1 MAMIVSL
8 GFSANMCVCVC
19 ANKYQS
25 GLETLPGG
33 VVVNDGM
40 GGV

>member
-8 GFSANMCVCVC
+8 GFSANMCVC
-19 ANKYQS
+19 ANKYRS